1 MEQNDTIDILQ
12 KDYTLREA
20 VNRMEQKLSPLP
32 ADLNER
38 VMGKLSPLQRK
49 RAFKRRYWLY
59 PAIAAVAAS
68 ILIIIGVG
76 VLLKVQ
82 RADEPLGRDEITNK
96 EMAQTKPQRDSCVI
110 ERPRRDSCVVA
121 KRHQV
126 SKAMARHVATIPDT
140 LGSGIFKSERN
151 VVLAVQMLNECE
163 TCIKK
168 GEQSVR
174 NTVVEATYHAIPQP
188 NTTLV
193 VCETGDYQIVGES
206 QQTIIEI

>member
-1 MEQNDTIDILQ
+1 
-12 KDYTLREA
+12 
-20 VNRMEQKLSPLP
+20 
-32 ADLNER
+32 
-38 VMGKLSPLQRK
+38 
-49 RAFKRRYWLY
+49 
-59 PAIAAVAAS
+59 
-68 ILIIIGVG
+68 
-76 VLLKVQ
+76 
-82 RADEPLGRDEITNK
+82 
-96 EMAQTKPQRDSCVI
+96 
-110 ERPRRDSCVVA
+110 
-121 KRHQV
+121 
-126 SKAMARHVATIPDT
+126 MARHVATIPDT

-163 TCIKK
+163 TSIKK